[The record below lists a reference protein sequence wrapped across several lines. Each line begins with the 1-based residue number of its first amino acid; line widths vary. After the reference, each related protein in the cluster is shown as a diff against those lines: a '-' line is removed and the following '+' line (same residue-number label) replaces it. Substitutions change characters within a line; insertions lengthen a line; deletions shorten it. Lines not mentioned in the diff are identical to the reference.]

1 MEEKI
6 NVTYI
11 DATGINEY
19 GDSINK
25 GENYNIQDCILIRT
39 TDIFPFDG
47 IVRVPKND
55 NAYDFDDSSIM
66 GSAIKSVIKSKYPN
80 EYLSENEQSEIDK
93 EIRECKVVFET
104 CRSTIHFTMN
114 GLVQSSMYGNFDD
127 KPYVIFE
134 PLKYHL
140 DDSLKCLR
148 VEDVYF
154 NQDMSLSNEAC
165 ILISEEFLNNIK
177 SNVECLESI
186 LKFRVFAYRG
196 NQQLAVRKVLEI
208 LGYDLFMINNHGYVN
223 GIDFGTSANKMWNFS
238 HVLAAKYNVSLD
250 RHFYS
255 EINKLDKVARLEKG
269 IEIDTKHL
277 FYIID
282 NSNIPQDLIEKI
294 KIELNNDIYFNEK
307 LDSLMIELINVVG
320 LEKIK
325 QLTQEFNNKYIEQLN
340 STKSKVHF

>member
-66 GSAIKSVIKSKYPN
+66 GSAIKTAIRSKYSS
-80 EYLSENEQSEIDK
+80 EYLNEQQQEILDK
-93 EIRECKVVFET
+93 ENKDYKVVFET
-104 CRSTIHFTMN
+104 CRSTVHFTMN
-114 GLVQSSMYGNFDD
+114 GLVRSSTYGNFDD

-134 PLKYHL
+134 PLKYHI

-154 NQDMSLSNEAC
+154 DQDITLSNEAC
-165 ILISEEFLNNIK
+165 ILISEEIFI
-177 SNVECLESI
+177 
-186 LKFRVFAYRG
+186 
-196 NQQLAVRKVLEI
+196 
-208 LGYDLFMINNHGYVN
+208 MHGLLLLLQ
-223 GIDFGTSANKMWNFS
+223 A
-238 HVLAAKYNVSLD
+238 L
-250 RHFYS
+250 
-255 EINKLDKVARLEKG
+255 
-269 IEIDTKHL
+269 
-277 FYIID
+277 
-282 NSNIPQDLIEKI
+282 
-294 KIELNNDIYFNEK
+294 
-307 LDSLMIELINVVG
+307 
-320 LEKIK
+320 
-325 QLTQEFNNKYIEQLN
+325 
-340 STKSKVHF
+340 